1 MQELP
6 DFSVLLPQTLRM
18 PYSLQKQSVVR
29 ILDLKIYFQHYVMP
43 KTILKK
49 LLKIWKWKP
58 CFLSFII
65 VQVVSKISRAQSSVI
80 FISYYVKKRN
90 IDFLTCFLFF
100 VFSLFLVLRDTVKFF
115 IWSSKKLVIFICTF
129 AWQK

>member
-1 MQELP
+1 
-6 DFSVLLPQTLRM
+6 M